1 MKDETVETSKFLSFV
16 LRHQPEAIGIQLDE
30 QGWVDVEELLAA
42 AGRQG
47 RQIDRT
53 LLERVVETNDK
64 RRFAFSEDGLRIRA
78 SQGHS
83 VEIDLGLAPVGP
95 PELLYHGTATRFL
108 DSIRAG
114 GLTSGERRHVH
125 LSPDA
130 ETAVAVGRRHGKPVV
145 LTVEAGRMHAAGH
158 LFFLSANGVW
168 LTDQVPAEYLLIPGP

>member
-1 MKDETVETSKFLSFV
+1 MPDQTVETSKFLSFV
-16 LRHQPEAIGIQLDE
+16 LRHQPESIGIQLDD

-42 AGRQG
+42 AGRHG
-47 RQIDRT
+47 RQLDRV

-64 RRFAFSEDGLRIRA
+64 RRFAFSEDRLKIRA
-78 SQGHS
+78 NQGHS
-83 VEIDLGLAPVGP
+83 VEIDLGLVPVEP
-95 PELLYHGTATRFL
+95 PDLLYHGTATRFL

-145 LTVEAGRMHAAGH
+145 LTVQAGRMHAAGH
-158 LFFLSANGVW
+158 PFFLSANGVW
-168 LTDQVPAEYLLIPGP
+168 LTDRVPTEYLLIPNS